1 MELYLF
7 IVVVLFVLAISDLI
21 VGVSNDAVN
30 FLNSAIGAKV
40 ASFKVI
46 MIVASIGILLGVTF
60 SSGMMEVA
68 RKGIFHPRFF
78 MASELLII
86 FLAVMLTDVM
96 LLDLFSTFGMPTST
110 TVSVVFEL
118 LGAAVAISMA
128 KIIHLGQSMS
138 EMVTYIN
145 TAKALAIISGILL
158 SVVIAFTAGAIFQG
172 VARFIFTFDYERR
185 IKRYGS
191 LFAGVAF
198 AIITYFILIKGAEGS
213 SWMTD
218 DMINWIIQHTG
229 AILGA
234 TFLMWTLLLQ
244 LINWLFK
251 VNVLKLVVLVGT
263 AALAMAFAA
272 NDLVNFIGV
281 PLAGFHAYRLAL
293 ANPIDAINT
302 SMEGLAGQVGT
313 ATWILL
319 IAGAVMVVT
328 LWISKKARSVILTSV
343 NLGRQQEGEERFEAL
358 GITRPLVRLGIAVSE
373 FCNKYLPK
381 SLVDSIGRRF
391 DASLATKKYK
401 TKKDRPEFDI
411 IRASTILISSSALIS
426 FGTSL
431 KLPLSTTYVTFM
443 VAMGASLADRAWGRE
458 SAVYR
463 ISGVITVISG
473 WFLTAFVAFTGSFI
487 FAWLIHLFHLWAI
500 VALCVLAIYFI
511 YSTHRIHKKREV
523 EGKAVDAGLEHLSF
537 EDKLTQECSRFFKTV
552 SDVFSNIVEG
562 VLAADARALK
572 NAHQEAHTLKK
583 SSRAVVSTLIS
594 DIQREVPVLEL
605 SPRIVAAIG
614 GVGRHI
620 SDMADMCYL
629 HIINQ
634 HRPLADDQA
643 KDIRQ
648 AFKLLKAYLEKG
660 MALMEAD
667 DIAGISK
674 EIDKIDHI
682 KEKFDDLNRGQIKR
696 LKKGEAKTRQ
706 SMLFFNLLLHSEDIA
721 EEYVE
726 LLKGYNETFAADS

>member
-7 IVVVLFVLAISDLI
+7 IVVVLFALAISDLI

-78 MASELLII
+78 DVKELLFI
-86 FLAVMLTDVM
+86 FLAVMMTDIM

-110 TVSVVFEL
+110 TVSIVFEL

-128 KIIHLGQSMS
+128 KIIDLGQSMS
-138 EMVTYIN
+138 ELVNYIN

-158 SVVIAFTAGAIFQG
+158 SVVIAFTAGAILQAI
-172 VARFIFTFDYERR
+172 ARFIFTFDYERR

-198 AIITYFILIKGAEGS
+198 AIITYFILIKGAKGS

-218 DMINWIIQHTG
+218 DMIANIIDSTLP
-229 AILGA
+229 ILGG
-234 TFLMWTLLLQ
+234 TFLVWTVILQ
-244 LINWLFK
+244 LLNWLLK

-293 ANPIDAINT
+293 ANPVDPLST
-302 SMEGLAGQVGT
+302 SMEAMAGQVGT
-313 ATWILL
+313 ATWMLL

-343 NLGRQQEGEERFEAL
+343 NLGRQQEGVERFEAL
-358 GITRPLVRLGIAVSE
+358 GVTRPLVRLGIVLSE
-373 FCNKYLPK
+373 FCNKYLPD
-381 SLVDSIGRRF
+381 SLVDSFNRRF
-391 DASLATKKYK
+391 DASVVAKKYK
-401 TKKDRPEFDI
+401 SKKDRPEFDI
-411 IRASTILISSSALIS
+411 IRASTILISASALIS
-426 FGTSL
+426 LGTSL

-463 ISGVITVISG
+463 ISGVLTVISG
-473 WFLTAFVAFTGSFI
+473 WFLTAFVAFTVSFI

-500 VALCVLAIYFI
+500 IVLCLLAVYFV
-511 YSTHRIHKKREV
+511 YSTHRIHKKREA
-523 EGKAVDAGLEHLSF
+523 EEKAVDAGLEHLSY
-537 EDKLTQECSRFFKTV
+537 EDKLTQECSRFFTTV
-552 SDVFSNIVEG
+552 NDIFSKIVEG
-562 VLAADARALK
+562 VLAEDSRALK
-572 NAHQEAHTLKK
+572 NARHDAHALKK
-583 SSRAVVSTLIS
+583 SSRAVISTLIS
-594 DIQREVPVLEL
+594 DIQRELPTLEL

-614 GVGRHI
+614 GTGRHI
-620 SDMADMCYL
+620 SDMADACYL
-629 HIINQ
+629 HIVNQ
-634 HRPLADDQA
+634 HKPFFEEQA
-643 KDIRQ
+643 KDIQQ
-648 AFKLLKAYLEKG
+648 AFRAIKAYLENG

-667 DIAGISK
+667 DNAGISK

-682 KEKFDDLNRGQIKR
+682 KEKLDSLNRSQIKR
-696 LKKGEAKTRQ
+696 LKKGDAKTRQ
-706 SMLFFNLLLHSEDIA
+706 SMLFFSMLVHFEDIA

-726 LLKGYNETFAADS
+726 LLKGYNETFEADS